1 MLTGRRV
8 VMVAVPTVMGIAS
21 IRVYTV
27 SEVPTDGL
35 VTREKLNLYT
45 PLPQSAQARF
55 VPERPGVIQSGL
67 TTARE
72 RILPLVQAVKGACV
86 SVKTRSVNL
95 YYAGEDVYYYL
106 KDPPP
111 GFLPRFGTVTMA
123 GLLGMFLARKGSHF
137 KRLAVP
143 LGLMSAG
150 ASVCYPAQTV
160 AVLKVTGKKV
170 YAVGQWSSAA
180 VSSLLA
186 SKSQEPDLKEI
197 AASQPQPAAVVEEAS
212 EPSTTDDSSAQNSAI
227 PETEVESAESVP
239 VSDEPVVAV
248 ITEEASS
255 VKLTEI
261 NPDQTPTGTVTDP
274 VENSVP
280 EETKA
285 IAASEEITASVENE
299 KPSDT
304 KQAAKDVSTDASPA
318 EPTPSLE
325 PETLKASP
333 VESASAEAAP
343 LEAAPVEAPAVEA
356 PAVEAPPV
364 ESALVDASPVESAP
378 VESAPVESAPVESAL
393 VDASPVESAPVESAL
408 VDASPVE
415 SAPAETPAMEAPV
428 VEAAQV
434 ETASMEASNEPTV
447 PVVESAEPEEPAVQP
462 ELTDPPQV
470 AAVEETLTPPQQP
483 EQENN
488 KGGSGFKPDPALM
501 DFGQSNPE
509 DEDLYSTR
517 S

>member
-1 MLTGRRV
+1 MAAKV

-27 SEVPTDGL
+27 SDVPADGL
-35 VTREKLNLYT
+35 VTREKLNIYS
-45 PLPQSAQARF
+45 PLPPSAQARF

-72 RILPLVQAVKGACV
+72 HMRPLVQAVKGACV
-86 SVKTRSVNL
+86 SVKTRSVNV

-123 GLLGMFLARKGSHF
+123 GVLGMFLTRKGSHF

-180 VSSLLA
+180 VSSLLS
-186 SKSQEPDLKEI
+186 SKSQDIKDV
-197 AASQPQPAAVVEEAS
+197 AASQPQTAAVVDEAS
-212 EPSTTDDSSAQNSAI
+212 EPSSAQSSTI
-227 PETEVESAESVP
+227 PEREVESAES
-239 VSDEPVVAV
+239 VVAV

-255 VKLTEI
+255 VEPEI
-261 NPDQTPTGTVTDP
+261 YPDQTPTETNAGPVAHSVP
-274 VENSVP
+274 VE
-280 EETKA
+280 TTA
-285 IAASEEITASVENE
+285 IATSEEINASVGSEE
-299 KPSDT
+299 PSDT
-304 KQAAKDVSTDASPA
+304 KRAAEDISTDASPA

-325 PETLKASP
+325 PETLTASP
-333 VESASAEAAP
+333 VESVLVEV
-343 LEAAPVEAPAVEA
+343 AAPVEV
-356 PAVEAPPV
+356 VPV
-364 ESALVDASPVESAP
+364 ESVPVEVVPVEVAAPVEVVPVESVPVESVPVESFPVEVVPVEVAAP
-378 VESAPVESAPVESAL
+378 VEVVPVESVPVEVVPVEVVPVEVAAPVEVVPVEE
-393 VDASPVESAPVESAL
+393 PP
-408 VDASPVE
+408 
-415 SAPAETPAMEAPV
+415 TPK
-428 VEAAQV
+428 
-434 ETASMEASNEPTV
+434 ASNEPTV
-447 PVVESAEPEEPAVQP
+447 PVVESAEPEPSVQP
-462 ELTDPPQV
+462 ELTELPQA
-470 AAVEETLTPPQQP
+470 AAVDETLTPQLAPGGS
-483 EQENN
+483 
-488 KGGSGFKPDPALM
+488 KGGSGFKQDPALM